1 MPRLEPA
8 KSPRNKMRCRIIMS
22 RIDFEQFVRDFSKRI
37 MVDAFG
43 VSVGG
48 GHAAGKYES
57 SGPYD
62 RDPTPRLRALASL
75 HSSRRSSRPEEVFPD
90 WLNGGLSHKENI
102 FLVNR
107 HGFGYLRSAVTATRS
122 HDVSQRRQP
131 IRGKG
136 GVVRIIPA
144 NRGPWG
150 PQ

>member
-48 GHAAGKYES
+48 GQAAGKSES

-62 RDPTPRLRALASL
+62 RDPTPRLRALAIL
-75 HSSRRSSRPEEVFPD
+75 HSSRLVTSRRGIPLLAKWWTFP
-90 WLNGGLSHKENI
+90 
-102 FLVNR
+102 
-107 HGFGYLRSAVTATRS
+107 
-122 HDVSQRRQP
+122 QR
-131 IRGKG
+131 K
-136 GVVRIIPA
+136 
-144 NRGPWG
+144 NFSC
-150 PQ
+150 